1 MVLKVVD
8 LASSVL
14 DVRSDFS
21 ISARELTPGKPQRV
35 EGITIGYVES
45 THGFP
50 HNGEVHP
57 DGDEILILLSG
68 CLRVSADNLDDDVII
83 KPGSACIVSKG
94 EWHKVHVV
102 EPSTFIYATPG
113 PNGDHRDLSDEEMS
127 AWQQKMS
134 EGDA

>member
-1 MVLKVVD
+1 MVLEVVD
-8 LASSVL
+8 LAKAVL
-14 DVRSDFS
+14 DIRSDFS
-21 ISARELTPGKPQRV
+21 IRSRELTPGKPQRV
-35 EGITIGYVES
+35 DGITIGYVES

-68 CLRVSADNLDDDVII
+68 RLRVSADSLDDDVII
-83 KPGSACIVSKG
+83 TPGSACIVSKG

-113 PNGDHRDLSDEEMS
+113 PSGDHRDLSEEEML
-127 AWQQKMS
+127 AWQQKMNES
-134 EGDA
+134 DS